1 MMFVQEVNVQCERRP
16 AGGLVTRDNCRSA
29 RYGAIGFVGQVQ
41 KMFTK
46 NKDPRVQQQKNNH
59 PSEIQQ

>member
-46 NKDPRVQQQKNNH
+46 NKDPRVQQ
-59 PSEIQQ
+59 